1 MKLLKESMSVEDQE
15 RLILYASNNAKVKD
29 KVLDVLKTEYEL
41 REDDL
46 YDCEYVIDNASWEK
60 EHKHEF
66 SYWNLDTIIRDHL
79 IDTIIEVKHDLSKHK
94 SLSEYKNFV
103 AKSFDPHLVIDM
115 IREFLQEHPFENEAH
130 NTFEDFE
137 EYIAYELFDKEV
149 KELTSEESYAISD
162 VWEDLQDELKEEFLD
177 SAVKDETLEESIDS
191 DKLNKKDY
199 SFEYQLLDRL
209 RSDCDYYLGVGG
221 RANKHLWAGT
231 PEGQIAK
238 MKELWNKL
246 PEKPEWLSMED
257 IEAYEKEMI
266 GGDKV
271 QSGNAGKRFKHKVA
285 TTESAKRIVAN
296 IYDKSGNILE
306 TRHFSS
312 KKQLDS
318 FVDNLNNLIDM
329 TADNNVPFK
338 DSKGNMGIWDIWK
351 ITVDDLMTEEA
362 KKKKELGAFV
372 KLDAG
377 DVEEGNKF
385 FNKAVAGAESEG
397 GCNMSEDLR
406 TINIRDELN
415 KLDTIDYN
423 DLVNMYNCLKLSD
436 LEKTQLAQLLAN
448 HDNENVIKFI
458 SDRYYKENMCEQVEN
473 EYSDAP
479 NTLLSKRDRLSKR
492 LSEID
497 QERAKIEKTIDY
509 QQDHNYSMIDFDLM
523 DRLDELN
530 MEAEIINKK
539 LEEI

>member
-1 MKLLKESMSVEDQE
+1 MKIV
-15 RLILYASNNAKVKD
+15 
-29 KVLDVLKTEYEL
+29 
-41 REDDL
+41 REAVYFDP
-46 YDCEYVIDNASWEK
+46 A
-60 EHKHEF
+60 
-66 SYWNLDTIIRDHL
+66 TIIG
-79 IDTIIEVKHDLSKHK
+79 T
-94 SLSEYKNFV
+94 
-103 AKSFDPHLVIDM
+103 
-115 IREFLQEHPFENEAH
+115 IREFLQEYPFENEAH

-137 EYIAYELFDKEV
+137 EYIANELFNKEV
-149 KELTSEESYAISD
+149 KKLTSEESYAISD
-162 VWEDLQDELKEEFLD
+162 VWEDFADELSKEYPIENEEDREDDLD
-177 SAVKDETLEESIDS
+177 ESIVKTS
-191 DKLNKKDY
+191 KNT
-199 SFEYQLLDRL
+199 FEYQLLDRL

-312 KKQLDS
+312 KKQLDN
-318 FVDNLNNLIDM
+318 FVNNLNNLIDM
-329 TADNNVPFK
+329 TADNNVLFK
-338 DSKGNMGIWDIWK
+338 DSKGNVGIWDIWK
-351 ITVDDLMTEEA
+351 ITVDDLITEGA

-385 FNKAVAGAESEG
+385 FNKAVAGTESEG

-423 DLVNMYNCLKLSD
+423 DLVNMYDCLKLSD

-448 HDNENVIKFI
+448 HDNENAIKFI
-458 SDRYYKENMCEQVEN
+458 SDRYYKENICEQAED
-473 EYSDAP
+473 EYGDAP
-479 NTLLSKRDRLSKR
+479 NMLLSKRDRLLKR

-509 QQDHNYSMIDFDLM
+509 QQDHNYSVIDFDLM